1 MREGLDLPEVSL
13 VAILDADKEG
23 FLRSEQSLIQTIG
36 RAARNSRGKAILYAD
51 RVTDSMK
58 RALDE
63 TQRRRAIQEVYN
75 RENGITPQ
83 TIVKPIEATLI
94 TASEADYFKVPT
106 EIDEIED
113 YSPANI
119 EATITRLEVEMRGA
133 AKRFEFERAAELRD
147 RIKVLRERELQ
158 VM

>member
-1 MREGLDLPEVSL
+1 
-13 VAILDADKEG
+13 
-23 FLRSEQSLIQTIG
+23 
-36 RAARNSRGKAILYAD
+36 
-51 RVTDSMK
+51 MK
-58 RALDE
+58 RAIEE
-63 TQRRRAIQEVYN
+63 TQRRLAIQEVFN

-94 TASEADYFKVPT
+94 TASEADYFKMPT
-106 EIDEIED
+106 EVDEIED

-119 EATITRLEVEMRGA
+119 EATIERLELEMRGA